1 LKLSDSGLDT
11 AVATHIAAG
20 LAHNASLA
28 ELDIGSNHS
37 ITSEGWVHLLKALC
51 SNTHLIKLDI
61 GWNKLVME
69 GSAALA
75 EMLSHNKS
83 LTALSVGSCHI
94 PAAGFSKIARGL
106 LQHTSLQTLE
116 IEYTN
121 RTVLEAKLETLK
133 HLTRMTT
140 TLSIVGKV
148 NKCYFLV
155 PFPGIYHHSV
165 FDYLDMVD

>member
-1 LKLSDSGLDT
+1 MNRTLKVLKLSDSGLDT
-11 AVATHIAAG
+11 AVATHIAVG
-20 LAHNASLA
+20 PAHNASLA

-37 ITSEGWVHLLKALC
+37 ITSEGWVHVLKALC

-61 GWNKLVME
+61 GWNKLGME
-69 GSAALA
+69 GSTALA

-106 LQHTSLQTLE
+106 LQHTSVQTLE

-121 RTVLEAKLETLK
+121 RTILEAELETLNTS
-133 HLTRMTT
+133 HA
-140 TLSIVGKV
+140 
-148 NKCYFLV
+148 
-155 PFPGIYHHSV
+155 
-165 FDYLDMVD
+165 